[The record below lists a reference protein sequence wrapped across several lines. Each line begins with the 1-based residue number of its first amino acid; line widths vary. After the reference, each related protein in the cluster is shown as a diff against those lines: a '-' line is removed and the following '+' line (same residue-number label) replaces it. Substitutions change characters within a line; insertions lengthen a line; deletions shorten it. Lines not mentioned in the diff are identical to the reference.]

1 MIIGLVGKPS
11 SGKSTFFNACT
22 LLNVPTA
29 AHPFTTIEPNKG
41 VGFVRIECVDK
52 EFGIQCTPRTGYC
65 LKGQRFVPVEL
76 IDVAG
81 LVPGA
86 SEGKGMGN
94 QFLSDLSRADVLIHV
109 VDASGSA
116 NEKGEILKEGSF
128 NPCNDVK
135 FLEKEINEWFK
146 GIIHKNWNKFNKTHV
161 ESKAKLIELLA
172 QNLSGIGASE
182 KKVEKTLR
190 ELSFSEK
197 KLSQWTEEEIK
208 LFSEKLRH
216 NSLEI
221 IIAANKCDKDFAEE
235 NIEKMKKEFPNT
247 LIVPCSAIAEFT
259 LKKAAKEKAIDYLPG
274 DSDYKEL
281 MELNESQK
289 KGLDYI
295 KENVLKKFGS
305 TGVQEILNKASFE
318 FLDYIAIFPGGTK
331 GFTDSQGRIMPDCF
345 LMPNGSTALDF
356 AFKLHTD
363 IGKGFI
369 KAIDVKTKQTIGK
382 EHKLKHRDI
391 IEIVFKK

>member
-1 MIIGLVGKPS
+1 MIIGLIGKPS

-22 LLNVPTA
+22 LMNVPMA
-29 AHPFTTIEPNKG
+29 SHPFTTINPNKG
-41 VGFVRIECVDK
+41 IGFVRIDCVDK
-52 EFGIQCTPRTGYC
+52 EFEIQCTPRTGYC
-65 LKGQRFVPVEL
+65 IENQRFVPIEL

-128 NPCNDVK
+128 NPCNDIK

-146 GIIHKNWNKFNKTHV
+146 GIIHKNWNKFYKINVDSKT
-161 ESKAKLIELLA
+161 KLIEVIA
-172 QNLSGIGASE
+172 QNLSGIGATE
-182 KKVEKTLR
+182 KKVEKTLK
-190 ELSFSEK
+190 EINFSEK
-197 KLSQWTEEEIK
+197 KLSQWNETEINE
-208 LFSEKLRH
+208 FAEKLRH
-216 NSLEI
+216 NSLQI
-221 IIAANKCDKDFAEE
+221 IIAANKCDKEYAEE
-235 NIEKMKKEFPNT
+235 NIKKMKKEFPNT

-259 LKKAAKEKAIDYLPG
+259 LKKASKENAIKYLPG
-274 DSDYKEL
+274 NNNYKEL
-281 MELNESQK
+281 IELNESQK
-289 KGLDYI
+289 KGLEYI
-295 KENVLKKFGS
+295 KENVLQKFGS
-305 TGVQEILNKASFE
+305 TGIQKILNKAVFE

-331 GFTDSQGRIMPDCF
+331 GFIDSQGRTLADCF

-356 AFKLHTD
+356 AFKLHSD
-363 IGKGFI
+363 IGNGFI
-369 KAIDVKTKQTIGK
+369 KAIDVRTKQTIGK
-382 EHKLKHRDI
+382 EHKLKHRDV